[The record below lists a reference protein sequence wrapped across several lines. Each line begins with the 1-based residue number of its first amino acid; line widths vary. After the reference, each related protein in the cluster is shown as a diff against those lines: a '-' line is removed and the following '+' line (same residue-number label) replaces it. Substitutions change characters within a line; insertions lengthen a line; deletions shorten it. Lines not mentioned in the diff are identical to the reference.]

1 MEHPAPRTLA
11 EIVTDGTI
19 ACADADAAFTA
30 LIGRPG
36 GIEFNRDGD
45 RMEVRAARRRASD
58 VSTTGTVVAEIR
70 DGMWTW
76 RSARAADAAARFG
89 IPQLSG
95 TWPATDDLL
104 IAARTLHGC
113 TPGLLAPMP
122 DGTTAVV
129 CLDPPQPM
137 GDTRTA
143 LITAA
148 GIPMAGEDLPRAL
161 TGFAAIRGLDVHV
174 DGSVWSFS
182 DGAAARVENG
192 RLRDIAGGLDID
204 PVRADALLP
213 STESQMYL
221 DATFPGA
228 TAVADPVLGL
238 VTLETPEG
246 SGMRTRGVVLAT
258 VTGDTWCW
266 GWADRNI
273 SAAPGTADCHRIRD
287 FGRREGIPA
296 FVSPTLPLSLARE
309 LDLVSTA
316 KPVLGRWFHTTA
328 QLTADTWAIVVF
340 SDRGLVLPAPTVP
353 VVGAVIDTIRGVDT
367 GGIDAHRAIAAYA
380 RHRGLGIPP
389 GTGSRDSVA
398 LRAQDGTVTVH
409 FSPDGRVMNTTV
421 G

>member
-11 EIVTDGTI
+11 EIVIDGTI
-19 ACADADAAFTA
+19 ACADADAAFAAA
-30 LIGRPG
+30 LGRTG
-36 GIEFNRDGD
+36 GIEFNRDDD
-45 RMEVRAARRRASD
+45 RMEVRAARHSAPD
-58 VSTTGTVVAEIR
+58 YSTTGTIVAEIR
-70 DGMWTW
+70 DGIWTW
-76 RSARAADAAARFG
+76 RSDRAAEAAWRFD

-95 TWPATDDLL
+95 SLPATDDLL
-104 IAARTLHGC
+104 AAARTLHGC

-129 CLDPPQPM
+129 CLDRPQPE

-148 GIPMAGEDLPRAL
+148 GTPLAGDDLPRAL
-161 TGFAAIRGLDVHV
+161 SGFAAIRGLDVHV

-213 STESQMYL
+213 SIESQMYL

-228 TAVADPVLGL
+228 TATADSVQGL
-238 VTLETPEG
+238 VTLSTPQG
-246 SGMRTRGVVLAT
+246 HRMQTRGVVLAT

-266 GWADRNI
+266 GWADRSI
-273 SAAPGTADCHRIRD
+273 SATPGTADCHRIRE
-287 FGRREGIPA
+287 FGRREGIPV
-296 FVSPTLPLSLARE
+296 FVAPELPLSLARE
-309 LDLVSTA
+309 LDLVSAA
-316 KPVLGRWFHTTA
+316 KPVLGRWFHTTV
-328 QLTADTWAIVVF
+328 QFTADTWAVVVF
-340 SDRGLVLPAPTVP
+340 ADRGLVLPAPTVAI
-353 VVGAVIDTIRGVDT
+353 VGAVIDTVRGVDL
-367 GGIDAHRAIAAYA
+367 GGIDARRAVAAYSRFRA
-380 RHRGLGIPP
+380 LGGVPA
-389 GTGSRDSVA
+389 TGYPDSVP

-409 FSPDGRVMNTTV
+409 FSPDGRVMSTTV